1 MTALHLASRVRNYEI
16 VEMLVDNG
24 ADVTILCNM
33 MKTSLH
39 YAAMS
44 KFWNKEVIHFLMSKG
59 VNVTAKD
66 LDGLSASDYAS
77 QSGHETNQEEIQEQK
92 NIELRRKRKRF
103 KPSCKIN

>member
-1 MTALHLASRVRNYEI
+1 MTALHLASQARNYEI

-33 MKTSLH
+33 MRTSLH

-59 VNVTAKD
+59 VKVTAKD

-77 QSGHETNQEEIQEQK
+77 HSGYEINQEEIQDQK
-92 NIELRRKRKRF
+92 RKRKRF